1 MEHKV
6 ITREKSKIKLK
17 APKKYKVIM
26 QNDDFTSMEF
36 VVDILMNIFKIDNV
50 EANRIMLDVHS
61 KGRGVVGVYRYD
73 IAVTKVSIAM
83 NMAKEE
89 GFPFMIT
96 IEEA

>member
-17 APKKYKVIM
+17 EPKKYKVIM

-36 VVDILMNIFKIDNV
+36 VVDILMNIFNKDNV

-61 KGRGVVGVYRYD
+61 KGRGVVGVYPYD

>member
-1 MEHKV
+1 MENKV
-6 ITREKSKIKLK
+6 VTKEKSKIKFK
-17 APKKYKVIM
+17 KPKQYNVIM
-26 QNDDFTSMEF
+26 ENDDFTTMEF
-36 VVDILMNIFKIDNV
+36 VIDVLINVFNKESV

-61 KGRGVVGVYRYD
+61 KGRGLVGVYPYD

-96 IEEA
+96 IEEV